1 MSVDPRLTPI
11 VPSERVVARS
21 RFRTNLVRVLAIQ
34 VVALLLLWLLQW
46 HFSH

>member
-11 VPSERVVARS
+11 VPTERVVARS
-21 RFRTNLVRVLAIQ
+21 RFRTNLVRVLTIQ
-34 VVALLLLWLLQW
+34 VVTLVLLWLLQS

>member
-1 MSVDPRLTPI
+1 MTVDPRLTPI

-21 RFRTNLVRVLAIQ
+21 RFRTNLARVLAIQ
-34 VVALLLLWLLQW
+34 VVALLLLWLLQS

>member
-11 VPSERVVARS
+11 VPPERVVARS
-21 RFRTNLVRVLAIQ
+21 RFRTNLVRVLTIQ
-34 VVALLLLWLLQW
+34 VIALLLLWLLQS

>member
-1 MSVDPRLTPI
+1 VSADPRLTPI
-11 VPSERVVARS
+11 VPSERIVARS

-34 VVALLLLWLLQW
+34 IVALVLLWLLQS